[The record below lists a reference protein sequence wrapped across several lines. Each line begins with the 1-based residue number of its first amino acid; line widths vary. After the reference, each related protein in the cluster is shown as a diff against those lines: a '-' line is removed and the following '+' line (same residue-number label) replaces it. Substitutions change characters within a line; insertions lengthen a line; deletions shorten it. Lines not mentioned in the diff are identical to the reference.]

1 MKKTYYHATPQDN
14 VIGKIMR
21 EGILPGWDGYVYL
34 AESEIDAL
42 KFMYMKYFY
51 RSANAPTMAV
61 IPIVLD
67 DSEVKESFD
76 HNQEW
81 YGCRAWKYKGTIQP
95 CSFPDIKHINS
106 IKLYT
111 FPYGIKVRTA

>member
-21 EGILPGWDGYVYL
+21 EGILPRWDGYVYL
-34 AESEIDAL
+34 AESEVDAL
-42 KFMYMKYFY
+42 KFMYMQYFY
-51 RSANAPTMAV
+51 RSVDAPTMAV

-67 DSEVKESFD
+67 DSEVEESFD

-81 YGCRAWKYKGTIQP
+81 YGCRAWKYEGTIQP
-95 CSFPDIKHINS
+95 WRFPDIKHINN
-106 IKLYT
+106 IKCYNY
-111 FPYGIKVRTA
+111 PYIMRSKTA